1 MNSPTA
7 VRIALLKCG
16 DLKGKAYEQNG
27 GYNEIYN
34 NWLHASIPNPLVHKF
49 TLDSYDVVQEVYPNE
64 DRYDCIMLTG
74 SAASAHED
82 SPWINT
88 LVRYIAHVAENK
100 PYIKIVGI
108 CFGHQIISRALGGEC
123 VPNGGIWEIGPTSI
137 RLTEIGKQFFGRSD
151 TLNIQ
156 QMHRDHVPTVP
167 PSFYL
172 LGSSPTSYNQGMVRF
187 SSGANP
193 STPLPPVQIITIQGH
208 PEFNEPIITAI
219 IRQRTE
225 SGHISHEAATD
236 AERRRFWRTD
246 GVYIV
251 GKAIWEILLRK

>member
-1 MNSPTA
+1 MSSPTT
-7 VRIALLKCG
+7 VKIALLKCG

-34 NWLHASIPNPLVHKF
+34 NWLRASIPNPLLQKF
-49 TLDSYDVVQEVYPNE
+49 TLDSYDVVREVYPNE
-64 DRYDCIMLTG
+64 DLYDCIILTG
-74 SAASAHED
+74 SVASAHED
-82 SPWINT
+82 SPWINK
-88 LVRYIAHVAENK
+88 LARYIAYVTGNK
-100 PYIKIVGI
+100 PHIKIVGI

-137 RLTEIGKQFFGRSD
+137 QLTEIGKQLFGPSD

-167 PSFYL
+167 PSFHL
-172 LGSSPTSYNQGMVRF
+172 LASSPTSYNQGMVRF

-193 STPLPPVQIITIQGH
+193 STPLSPIQIITIQGH
-208 PEFNEPIITAI
+208 PEFSEPIITAI
-219 IRQRTE
+219 IGQRTE
-225 SGHISHEAATD
+225 SGDISPEAAAD
-236 AERRRFWRTD
+236 AEKRRFWKND
-246 GVYIV
+246 GVDIV